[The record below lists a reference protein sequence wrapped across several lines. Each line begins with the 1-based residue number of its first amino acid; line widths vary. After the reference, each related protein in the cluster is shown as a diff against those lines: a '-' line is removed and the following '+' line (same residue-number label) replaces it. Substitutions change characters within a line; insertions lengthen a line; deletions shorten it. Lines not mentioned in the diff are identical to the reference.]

1 MALSISLAV
10 LPTPIHW
17 IGGAYEVFFDRASP
31 IMTLK
36 PEYAWLVSLR
46 IGSPVRGFVLRSCVE
61 RQTNRG
67 KISLLKVSE
76 DRRLKLEIVLW

>member
-1 MALSISLAV
+1 
-10 LPTPIHW
+10 
-17 IGGAYEVFFDRASP
+17 
-31 IMTLK
+31 MTLK